1 MKLAPASVL
10 ASWPA
15 PNYHDPVRR
24 GPTGQIV
31 SIILAVVAAVV
42 LAMRMY
48 TRLRVVRSFGLD
60 DVLIL
65 VAFVR
70 MKSPFDRPFSEIL
83 DAEPNVRYPRL
94 LSPCAASTPS
104 INWGGMYTYG
114 TSRSTGTVL
123 ARR

>member
-1 MKLAPASVL
+1 MRLPPASVL

-15 PNYHDPVRR
+15 PNYVNPVRR
-24 GPTGQIV
+24 GPAGQIV
-31 SIILAVVAAVV
+31 SIILAVAAAVV

-70 MKSPFDRPFSEIL
+70 MNHTPFPEGF
-83 DAEPNVRYPRL
+83 DAEPDVRYPRS
-94 LSPCAASTPS
+94 LSPRAASTPS
-104 INWGGMYTYG
+104 INWDGMYTYG
-114 TSRSTGTVL
+114 TSRSTGIVL
-123 ARR
+123 VRR